1 MLRTDILSLHTT
13 GPISEE
19 FWVENILIFF
29 IILTRVE
36 SLLSVS
42 CCLPLPPRPKLR
54 SALVLVWPGREVPP
68 LVG

>member
-1 MLRTDILSLHTT
+1 MDAVLRTDIVSLHTT

-29 IILTRVE
+29 IFLTTLE

-42 CCLPLPPRPKLR
+42 CASPDL
-54 SALVLVWPGREVPP
+54 G
-68 LVG
+68 